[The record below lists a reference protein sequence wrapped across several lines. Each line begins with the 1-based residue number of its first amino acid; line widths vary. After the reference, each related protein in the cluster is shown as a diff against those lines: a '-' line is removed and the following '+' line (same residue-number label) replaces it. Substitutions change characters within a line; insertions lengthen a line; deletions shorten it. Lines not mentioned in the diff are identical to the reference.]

1 LQLANCDI
9 FANVVGGVRI
19 MEPAAD
25 LGVGMSI
32 ASSFRDRPLLQ
43 EMMMVGEI
51 GLTGEVR
58 PVNRIEERL
67 REGAKMGFTRCILPQ
82 ANLSGNSG
90 SHIKEMEKDLK
101 ITGVTTLAEA
111 LDIALK

>member
-1 LQLANCDI
+1 
-9 FANVVGGVRI
+9 VG
-19 MEPAAD
+19 
-25 LGVGMSI
+25 LSI

-43 EMMMVGEI
+43 ETMIVGEI

-90 SHIKEMEKDLK
+90 SYIKEMEKELK
-101 ITGVTTLAEA
+101 ITGISTLAEA
-111 LDIALK
+111 LDIALI